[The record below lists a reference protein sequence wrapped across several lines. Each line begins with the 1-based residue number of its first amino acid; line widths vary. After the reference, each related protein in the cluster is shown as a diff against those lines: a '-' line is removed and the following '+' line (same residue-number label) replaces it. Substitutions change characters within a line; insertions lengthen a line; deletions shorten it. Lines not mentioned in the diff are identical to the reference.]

1 MPPVVPVIVG
11 GLVSGAAV
19 SAGVVVAGGIG
30 AAAIGAGTS
39 LAVGA
44 LMGSKPK
51 KPATQDKIDPN
62 SQIGKLLGYVQD
74 KYING
79 NASASINGPSMVTQN
94 PASDIRNTIRSGIS
108 PQNLIYGKM
117 LVGGAIPWWFTNGD
131 RQQYHHFAQVLAGH
145 VIEQV
150 ESVYIGTELVQV
162 NSDGFVS
169 TPKYTRDGK
178 GLIRFGVYHGNQTS
192 LPAELV
198 SASAGALKSGD
209 CATGIAWVYI
219 RWEADYDVFGQ
230 VGIPEFRFVVK
241 GKKLYDP
248 RTGTTYYSDNPA
260 LVARDYLTSSMGLR
274 CLASEINNAD
284 VIASANI
291 CDENVLTPSGTTQ
304 KRYSIN
310 GALSTENNLKAN
322 LELISFAMSGM
333 LFWSQ
338 GQWSI
343 QAGAYQT
350 PVATID
356 EDKIIEV
363 ENLTAFS
370 ARRDIFNTVTGTF
383 IAANDWYVEKQFP
396 VVANQDFIALDGEKI
411 ERNINYPLITD
422 ATISQRLAKIDIM
435 RARQAVTISMICNY
449 KAYDLRPGSHV
460 YLSIA
465 RYGWTNKVFYVIE
478 RTMSENGI
486 HYTFRETS
494 PAVWDWTQFEAQE
507 VDPAPNT
514 NLPNPYVVPSV
525 LNLKAESGNSALY
538 IASDGTVMSRIKCL
552 WTASDN
558 QYIYSGGSVELQ
570 YTTGS
575 NDWASAKVDGDQSIA
590 FLAPVTDQL
599 LYKVRAR
606 YINNTGQRGP
616 WTQIE
621 HTVIGKSEPPPD
633 VTSFTIEQNVASWSP
648 VQNTPDLAGYKI
660 RFQYGQNLWWDTATP
675 LHDGL
680 LTESPYTFATVPNG
694 PTTLLIKA
702 VDTSGNESLNP
713 AVITQNLGDVIV
725 SNLLVEYP
733 QHPLWTGTKTNASV
747 IAGELVAGD
756 SNLFYQAN
764 DLPMYDYETDLFY
777 PASQSLPM
785 VYEFEVVAI
794 KDSFLK
800 LNYSFDVSGFKI
812 EYSLPSQSL
821 FYSPDDQLMYGNDAD
836 LFYGPYTDFMPWTGQ
851 YFASESTQVLIR
863 VTTTGGAGIDKLLE
877 LTALLDVADIVI
889 RLDDVVILST
899 GTRLNLGRAVNAVKN
914 VQVTVQADGNN
925 GINARV
931 IDKSAS
937 NGPLIEVL
945 NSSGVAVNGLIDAV
959 IQAY

>member
-1 MPPVVPVIVG
+1 MAPVIPVVVG
-11 GLVSGAAV
+11 GLFSGAAV
-19 SAGVVVAGGIG
+19 SAGVVAAGGFG

-51 KPATQDKIDPN
+51 KRYTSAEQLQKVFD
-62 SQIGKLLGYVQD
+62 GLGMKPD
-74 KYING
+74 SRG
-79 NASASINGPSMVTQN
+79 PSMSAPSMVTQN

-108 PQNLIYGKM
+108 PQNIIYGKAF
-117 LVGGAIPWWFTNGD
+117 VGGIIPWWFTNGD

-145 VIEQV
+145 VIDGVESFHIGTDQV
-150 ESVYIGTELVQV
+150 EVDGE
-162 NSDGFVS
+162 GFVV
-169 TPKYTRDGK
+169 TPKYMRDGQR
-178 GLIRFGVYHGNQTS
+178 LIRFAVFDGDQTN
-192 LPAELV
+192 LPNEV
-198 SASAGALKSGD
+198 VVASAGALNGAD
-209 CATGIAWVYI
+209 CARGIAWVYVL
-219 RWEADYDVFGQ
+219 WEADYDVFGQ
-230 VGIPEFRFVVK
+230 VGVPEFRFVVR

-248 RTGTTYYSDNPA
+248 RTNTTYYSDNPA
-260 LVARDYLTSSMGLR
+260 LVARDYLTSSMGLQ
-274 CLASEINNAD
+274 CLTSEINDAD

-291 CDENVLTPSGTTQ
+291 CDENVLTPNGEYQ

-310 GALSTENNLKAN
+310 GALSTENNLKGN

-356 EDKIIEV
+356 ENKIIEV

-396 VVANQDFIALDGEKI
+396 VVANADLIALDGEKI

-422 ATISQRLAKIDIM
+422 AIISQRLAKIDIM

-460 YLSIA
+460 YMSIA

-478 RTMSENGI
+478 RTMSESGI

-514 NLPNPYVVPSV
+514 NLPNPFFVP
-525 LNLKAESGNSALY
+525 NLFNLTAESGTNYLY
-538 IASDGTVMSRIKCL
+538 VASDGTVISRIKCA
-552 WTASDN
+552 WIESDS

-570 YTTGS
+570 YTTGA
-575 NDWASAKVDGDQSIA
+575 NGWASARVDGDQSIA
-590 FLAPVTDQL
+590 FLAPVTDKL
-599 LYKVRAR
+599 VYKIRAR
-606 YINNTGQRGP
+606 FINNTGQRGP

-621 HTVIGKSEPPPD
+621 HTVIGKSEPPSS
-633 VTSFTIEQNVASWSP
+633 VTSFTIEKNVASWSP

-660 RFQYGQNLWWDTATP
+660 RFQYGQNTWWDTATP
-675 LHDGL
+675 LHNGL
-680 LTESPYTFATVPNG
+680 LTESPYSFELLPNG

-702 VDTSGNESLNP
+702 VDTSGNESLQS

-725 SNLLVEYP
+725 NNLLLEYP
-733 QHPLWTGTKTNASV
+733 QHPLWLGAKTNASV
-747 IAGELVAGD
+747 IAGELVATD
-756 SNLFYQAN
+756 SNLFYQADN
-764 DLPMYDYETDLFY
+764 LPMYGYETDLFY

-785 VYEFEVVAI
+785 IYAFDVVAT
-794 KDSFLK
+794 KDCFLK
-800 LNYSFDVSGFKI
+800 LNYLFDVSNFKI

-821 FYSPDDQLMYGNDAD
+821 FYALDDQLMYGDDAN

-877 LTALLDVADIVI
+877 LTALIDVEDIVI

-899 GTRLNLGRAVNAVKN
+899 GTKLNLGRAVNAIKN

-937 NGPLIEVL
+937 NGPIVEVL